1 MEKTLIQFHS
11 ITSRCRELFEKKLQN
26 YGSSWRILRITS
38 VTDQIFIKASRIRSV
53 QEKGTQKVNEDISE
67 DFLAIGNYTAIG
79 LIQLEKSPTLEADM
93 SYKEALIHYDRQI
106 EKAKALMQY
115 KNHDYGEAWR
125 EMRLSSITDMILQKI
140 LRMKQI
146 ENNAQE
152 TLVSEV
158 SEGHYLD
165 MLNYAVFA
173 LIKIYEA
180 KNSL

>member
-11 ITSRCRELFEKKLQN
+11 ITSRCRELFEKKLQD
-26 YGSSWRILRITS
+26 YGSSWRILRTAS
-38 VTDQIFIKASRIRSV
+38 VTDQIFIKANRIRSI

-67 DFLAIGNYTAIG
+67 DFLAIVNYAAIG
-79 LIQLEKSPTLEADM
+79 LIQLEKIPTLEADM
-93 SYKEALIHYDRQI
+93 SYKEALVHYGQQI
-106 EKAKALMQY
+106 EKAKALMQH

-146 ENNAQE
+146 EDNAE
-152 TLVSEV
+152 KILVSEAP
-158 SEGHYLD
+158 EGHYLD

-180 KNSL
+180 RKSL